1 MEEKW
6 TADEITNYQKNYKK
20 EKLGPVYVSAK
31 IPKNDPSKRVEFLL
45 ERLNIFKDVY
55 IKIAENNGKPYALAR
70 LENIA
75 ITNFF

>member
-31 IPKNDPSKRVEFLL
+31 IPKNDPSKKGR
-45 ERLNIFKDVY
+45 IFIREIKY
-55 IKIAENNGKPYALAR
+55 I
-70 LENIA
+70 
-75 ITNFF
+75 